1 LPYNDLRTF
10 INEDHQETRIMSE
23 TNERIERFKTMA
35 DADPQNELGHFS
47 LGRALIDAGRF
58 AEAIEPLRRATAIN
72 SNLSKAYQLV
82 AQCLLK
88 ENRQG
93 EAVATL
99 TQGVRIADARGDVMP
114 RNEMVEMLKTLG
126 AAVPEIKTAPA
137 QAVAVGE
144 GQVLCKRCGKLA
156 PKLPSQP
163 MRSELGKLVYENVCA
178 PCWREAIGMGTKVIN
193 ELRLDLSD
201 PRAQTVW
208 DQNIR
213 EFLNLT

>member
-1 LPYNDLRTF
+1 MVLA
-10 INEDHQETRIMSE
+10 IESKQHQETRNMSE
-23 TNERIERFKTMA
+23 INERIERFKTMA

-47 LGRALIDAGRF
+47 LGRALMDAGRF
-58 AEAIEPLRRATAIN
+58 AEAIEPLRRSIAIN
-72 SNLSKAYQLV
+72 KNLSKAYQLI
-82 AQCLLK
+82 AQSLLK
-88 ENRQG
+88 ENKQG
-93 EAVATL
+93 EAVATM
-99 TQGVRIADARGDVMP
+99 TEGVKIADARGDVMP
-114 RNEMVEMLKTLG
+114 RNEMIEMLKTLG
-126 AAVPEIKTAPA
+126 AAVPELKAAPA

-156 PKLPSQP
+156 AKLPGQP
-163 MRSELGKLVYENVCA
+163 MRGELGKQVYENVCA

>member
-1 LPYNDLRTF
+1 
-10 INEDHQETRIMSE
+10 MSD
-23 TNERIERFKTMA
+23 TNERIERFQKMA

-47 LGRALIDAGRF
+47 LGRALMDAGRF
-58 AEAIEPLRRATAIN
+58 ADAVGPLRRALAIN
-72 SNLSKAYQLV
+72 KNLSKAYQLI
-82 AQCLLK
+82 AQCLIK
-88 ENRQG
+88 ENEQG

-99 TQGVRIADARGDVMP
+99 TEGVKVADARGDVLP
-114 RNEMVEMLKTLG
+114 RNEMVEMLKGLG
-126 AAVPEIKTAPA
+126 AAVPELKAASATAAP
-137 QAVAVGE
+137 VVGE
-144 GQVLCKRCGKLA
+144 GQVLCRRCGKLN

-163 MRSELGKLVYENVCA
+163 MRNELGKQVFEQICA

-201 PRAQTVW
+201 PRAQKIW